1 MIRPRRTPRH
11 RKRIV
16 ILLSVG
22 VALAA
27 MIVAASLLFLWRRD
41 APSRVLVT
49 ATTLAGFNREF
60 GEPFGV
66 AVKGDDVFV
75 SDGEAGKIWKIS
87 AEGVVTLFAEGLNT
101 PSAIAFYDSGDLFVA
116 DTGSHTIKKI
126 DESGRVEL
134 LAGAEGEAG
143 NTDGDINTA
152 RFNAPIGIAVGP
164 DGKIY
169 VADTYNDRIRV
180 IENSLVTTLAGGTRG
195 FSDSVGSDA
204 KFDTPCGIAVLKDGR
219 ILVADTGNGRIR
231 IVEPDG
237 RVTTLAGDGSGDV
250 RDGLL
255 AGASFYRPSAL
266 AIDEVDNIY
275 VADGNA
281 IRAIRR
287 RAFPFVET
295 LSDERSGF
303 ADGTIFTAR
312 FNRPSGLAIDKYGDL
327 IIADSDNRVI
337 RAFSSNPKSR
347 RIEPGEVNAL
357 RGTAAELRDSQEA
370 RWPYDPPQNRREI
383 AGTLGEIRGEI
394 NGSDD
399 PVWFHNGLDIA
410 GGYGETARFMRSEH
424 VLRPFAAENFGDLR
438 ELLRMPLFGYIH
450 IRLGRDSTDKPFG
463 DERFMFEFDAAGKPL
478 NLRVRRGTK
487 FNAGE
492 PVGTLNRM
500 NHVHL
505 ITGRSGAELN
515 ALDAVAFPNI
525 SDSKQP
531 VIEKLT
537 LFDENWQEIET
548 ARPNERIKLAGNTR
562 IVVRAYDQMDGNAE
576 RRRLS
581 VHKIGYQILNSDGT
595 QRSDQKWTIDFGRMP
610 SHEAVR
616 FAYAKGSKSGATGE
630 TIFNYIATNEVNGD
644 IFREGLFDAALL
656 EPGFYILRVFAAD
669 YFGNTASKDI
679 NFEVIK

>member
-1 MIRPRRTPRH
+1 M
-11 RKRIV
+11 
-16 ILLSVG
+16 
-22 VALAA
+22 ALAA
-27 MIVAASLLFLWRRD
+27 MIMAASFLYLWRLD
-41 APSRVLVT
+41 KASPTLTSV
-49 ATTLAGFNREF
+49 TTLVGFDREF

-66 AVKGDDVFV
+66 AIKGEEIFM
-75 SDGEAGKIWKIS
+75 SDGEAGKIWKIAS
-87 AEGVVTLFAEGLNT
+87 GGTITLFAEGLNT
-101 PSAIAFYDSGDLFVA
+101 PSAIALNDSGDLFVA
-116 DTGSHTIKKI
+116 DTGSHTIRKI
-126 DESGRVEL
+126 DKSGRVEL
-134 LAGAEGEAG
+134 LAGAEGETG
-143 NTDGDINTA
+143 NVDADLSAA
-152 RFNAPIGIAVGP
+152 RFNAPIGIAAGP

-180 IENSLVTTLAGGTRG
+180 IENGMVRTLAGGSRG
-195 FSDSVGSDA
+195 FADGAAADA
-204 KFDTPCGIAVLKDGR
+204 KFDTPCGINVMKDGR

-231 IVEPDG
+231 VIEPDG
-237 RVTTLAGDGSGDV
+237 RVTTLAGNGSGDV
-250 RDGLL
+250 HDGLL
-255 AGASFYRPSAL
+255 AAASFYRPSAL
-266 AIDEVDNIY
+266 AIDAVGNIY

-281 IRAIRR
+281 IRVIRR
-287 RAFPFVET
+287 RAFPVVET

-303 ADGTIFTAR
+303 ADGPIFKAR
-312 FNRPSGLAIDKYGDL
+312 FNRPSGLAIDKYGSL

-347 RIEPGEVNAL
+347 RIEPGEVDAV
-357 RGTAAELRDSQEA
+357 RGNAAEFRNSQEA

-450 IRLGRDSTDKPFG
+450 IRRGRDSTDKPFS
-463 DERFMFEFDAAGKPL
+463 DDRFMFEADPSGNPVSIRL
-478 NLRVRRGTK
+478 RRGTR
-487 FNAGE
+487 FEAGE

-515 ALDAVAFPNI
+515 ALDAVAFPGLA
-525 SDSKQP
+525 DSKP
-531 VIEKLT
+531 PIIEKVT

-548 ARPNERIKLAGNTR
+548 GTAKERIKLLGKTR

-581 VHKIGYQILNSDGT
+581 VHKIGYQIMNNDGT
-595 QRSDQKWTIDFGRMP
+595 QRSDQKWTLDFGRMP

-630 TIFNYIATNEVNGD
+630 TIFNYIATNEINGD
-644 IFREGLFDAALL
+644 VFREDLFDAGLL